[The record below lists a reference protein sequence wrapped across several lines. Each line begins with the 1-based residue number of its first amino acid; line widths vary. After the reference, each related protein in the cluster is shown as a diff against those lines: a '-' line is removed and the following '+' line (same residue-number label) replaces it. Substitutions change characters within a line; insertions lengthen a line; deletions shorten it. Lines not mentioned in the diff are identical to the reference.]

1 MGNYFNELRRKI
13 IRANIEVLSKYMYL
27 SKSSDSVQNSNID
40 LISLTFFNKKNRLNK
55 TESAV
60 FKFCRSSIYERP
72 VFQSIRY

>member
-1 MGNYFNELRRKI
+1 MSVAISL
-13 IRANIEVLSKYMYL
+13 EVLSNYMYL
-27 SKSSDSVQNSNID
+27 SKSSDSVQYNNID